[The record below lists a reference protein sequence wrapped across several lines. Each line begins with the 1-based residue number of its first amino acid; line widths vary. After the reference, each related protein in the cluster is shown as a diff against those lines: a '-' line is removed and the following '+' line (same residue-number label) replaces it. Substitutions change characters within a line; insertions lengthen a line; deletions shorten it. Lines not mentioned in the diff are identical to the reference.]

1 MAALMTTGLLVLLS
15 AISLSA
21 GELSS
26 GPIKWFDADNK
37 HIPEPAEIVENQV
50 WDIADHT
57 LFFQI
62 GKLLDLGWTAR
73 AHRQHPERGRTQRS
87 ATTRMPWMRCRTRR
101 GTRTAISCIQ

>member
-1 MAALMTTGLLVLLS
+1 MAALMTTGVLVLLS

-50 WDIADHT
+50 CGYRRPHAVLPDWQAPRSR
-57 LFFQI
+57 
-62 GKLLDLGWTAR
+62 LDGE
-73 AHRQHPERGRTQRS
+73 AHRQHPECGPTQRS
-87 ATTRMPWMRCRTRR
+87 GQHERP
-101 GTRTAISCIQ
+101 G